1 MLRASPDVRE
11 AARDE
16 AAVGKVVRS
25 VLASNGM
32 RAPAALHPSAVA
44 AASTVQSGRRPA
56 LDEGAERWHAERWH
70 AEGWH
75 LEAVATRAGL
85 EPAHPA
91 PHLIRSADRALAALP
106 AGADRTGG
114 ARVAPWRGTE
124 RAVLDDSCTLLADRW
139 PQMLAELRA
148 CVVQVAL
155 LEGSAIDGFTDFATH
170 GAIYI
175 NRARLG
181 TSPRGLPGP
190 VRCAEA
196 LVHEG
201 THTRCNAAQLS
212 TPFLTTEAGDTA
224 PVRTP
229 LRPDPRPLAGLF
241 QQAVVLAR
249 CAALYERL
257 LADGT
262 TSGTDGTAPAVPALG
277 SPVALA
283 LASRRDRLSS
293 GARQAIDAL
302 YERPALLTG
311 HGRAVLG
318 ECDDLL
324 RPIAA

>member
-1 MLRASPDVRE
+1 MLRAGPDARE

-32 RAPAALHPSAVA
+32 RAPAVLHPSAVA
-44 AASTVQSGRRPA
+44 AALTVQSGRRPV
-56 LDEGAERWHAERWH
+56 LDEDAERWHS
-70 AEGWH
+70 
-75 LEAVATRAGL
+75 EAVATRAGL
-85 EPAHPA
+85 EPAQPA

-106 AGADRTGG
+106 AGTDKTGG
-114 ARVAPWRGTE
+114 SRVASWRGTE
-124 RAVLDDSCTLLADRW
+124 RAVLGESCTLLAGHW

-181 TSPRGLPGP
+181 PSPRGLPGP

-201 THTRCNAAQLS
+201 THTRCNAAQLG

-229 LRPDPRPLAGLF
+229 LRSDPRPLAGLF

-257 LADGT
+257 LEHGT
-262 TSGTDGTAPAVPALG
+262 TSATESPGIPERAVG

-283 LASRRDRLSS
+283 LASRRDRLST
-293 GARQAIDAL
+293 GARQAIAVL

-324 RPIAA
+324 RLIAA